1 MLKHAESLKSKQDP
15 SLSVLQTVF
24 GSVAG
29 VQILEERV
37 VEEAFID
44 AEVLI
49 ELPDGTKWL
58 ILLEYLARP
67 EPRNLHRITSTLTG
81 EFEERARSAN
91 ADHAYLVVTGPWF
104 SDEAIGICRDHGV
117 GFADEQGNCLLTFGT
132 VHIEVRGRPNPK
144 KRKVSRLDI
153 SKPKSARVV
162 RTLLCH
168 PHREWKVVDL
178 ASACEVSVG
187 TVSRVRTRLLDR
199 EWAEEGTQGFV
210 LKKPDALL
218 DAWTEEDDWAKRTEV
233 REYSLLDSDPVR
245 IAEAVRDGFSQRQS
259 FCVFTQWFAGWL
271 RAPYTIPPV
280 VSAYVPSF
288 PEDDGLREFLRAR
301 RVDQGS
307 GNLRLIESSDL
318 RGLLLV
324 GSQSVRD
331 FSLVSD
337 AQIYLDLKGQGLRAD
352 DQAEELRKSK
362 DFLGAWK

>member
-1 MLKHAESLKSKQDP
+1 MKLEPVPA
-15 SLSVLQTVF
+15 LSALRKVL
-24 GSVAG
+24 GSVSG
-29 VQILEERV
+29 VQILDERIV
-37 VEEAFID
+37 DQTVIEA
-44 AEVLI
+44 ELLI
-49 ELPDGTKWL
+49 QLPDGKRWL
-58 ILLEYLARP
+58 ILLEHLARP
-67 EPRNLHRITSTLTG
+67 EPRHLHRTSHALKD
-81 EFEERARSAN
+81 EFERRAKSSN

-104 SDEAIGICRDHGV
+104 SNEAIRICRDNGV

-132 VHIEVRGRPNPK
+132 VHIEITGRPNPK

-168 PHREWKVVDL
+168 PNREWKVVDL

-199 EWAEEGTQGFV
+199 EWAEEGANGFA
-210 LKKPDALL
+210 LTKPRDLL
-218 DAWTEEDDWAKRTEV
+218 AAWTEEDDWAKRTEV

-245 IAEAVRDGFSQRQS
+245 IAETVRDGFFKRQS

-288 PEDDGLREFLRAR
+288 PDDDELRELLRAR
-301 RVDQGS
+301 RVDHGS

-324 GSQSVRD
+324 GSQSVRG
-331 FSLVSD
+331 FELVCD
-337 AQIYLDLKGQGLRAD
+337 AQICLDLKGQGLRAD
-352 DQAEELRKSK
+352 EQAEELRKSE
-362 DFLGAWK
+362 DFLGGLK

>member
-1 MLKHAESLKSKQDP
+1 MLKHAESLKSKQTP
-15 SLSVLQTVF
+15 SLSLLQTVLA
-24 GSVAG
+24 SVSG
-29 VQILEERV
+29 VQILEKRD

-49 ELPDGTKWL
+49 ELPGGTRWL
-58 ILLEYLARP
+58 ILQEYLARP
-67 EPRNLHRITSTLTG
+67 EPRHLRRITSARAD
-81 EFEERARSAN
+81 EFERRAGLAK
-91 ADHAYLVVTGPWF
+91 ADQAYLVVTGPWF

-132 VHIEVRGRPNPK
+132 VHIEVRGKPNPK
-144 KRKVSRLDI
+144 KRKASRLDI

-178 ASACEVSVG
+178 ASTCEVSVG

-199 EWAEEGTQGFV
+199 EWAVEGANGFT

-218 DAWTEEDDWAKRTEV
+218 DAWLEEDDWAKRTEV

-245 IAEAVRDGFSQRQS
+245 IAGAVRDGFAQRQS
-259 FCVFTQWFAGWL
+259 LCAFTQWFAGWL
-271 RAPYTIPPV
+271 RAPYTIPPL

-288 PEDDGLREFLRAR
+288 PDDETLRELLKAR

-331 FSLVSD
+331 FPLVSD

-352 DQAEELRKSK
+352 EQAEELRKSK
-362 DFLGAWK
+362 DFLAGWE

>member
-1 MLKHAESLKSKQDP
+1 MLKSLEKLKQENKEP
-15 SLSVLQTVF
+15 LAALREALIHVPALR
-24 GSVAG
+24 
-29 VQILEERV
+29 ILEEKKDDQD
-37 VEEAFID
+37 EA
-44 AEVLI
+44 LI

-58 ILLEYLARP
+58 ILLEHLTRP
-67 EPRNLHRITSTLTG
+67 EPRSLHRTATALKE
-81 EFEERARSAN
+81 EFEARAKANN

-104 SDEAIGICRDHGV
+104 SNESIQICRDHGV
-117 GFADEQGNCLLTFGT
+117 GFADEEGNCLLSFGT
-132 VHIEVRGRPNPK
+132 VHVEVTGRPNPK
-144 KRKVSRLDI
+144 KRKASRLDI

-162 RTLLCH
+162 RTLLSH

-199 EWAEEGTQGFV
+199 EWAAEGKNGFA
-210 LKKPDALL
+210 LKKPKALL
-218 DAWTEEDDWAKRTEV
+218 DAWAEEDDWSKRTEV
-233 REYSLLDSDPVR
+233 REYSLLDADPVR
-245 IAEAVRDGFSQRQS
+245 VAEALREASTKLSS
-259 FCVFTQWFAGWL
+259 FCAYTQWFAGWL

-288 PEDDGLREFLRAR
+288 PDDETLRELLKAR
-301 RVDQGS
+301 RVDRGS

-352 DQAEELRKSK
+352 EQAEELRLSK
-362 DFLGAWK
+362 DFLGGWNE